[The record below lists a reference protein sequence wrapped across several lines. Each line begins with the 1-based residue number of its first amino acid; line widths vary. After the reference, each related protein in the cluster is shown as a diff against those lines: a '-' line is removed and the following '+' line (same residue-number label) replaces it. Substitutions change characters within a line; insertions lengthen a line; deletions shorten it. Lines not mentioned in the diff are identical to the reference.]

1 MSQEIRALAAGLIAA
16 LLALPTVFGLSTLA
30 RGQRSVAP
38 SPERA
43 GSSVKSGAGQGDLA
57 AGRRL
62 FAGYCASC
70 HGADA
75 EGGIGPSLRS
85 PTFADGQIASAV
97 TRGVPGAMP
106 AFGGKLDGAQVQAIV
121 AYLHSLRR

>member
-1 MSQEIRALAAGLIAA
+1 VSQETRGLAAGLIAA

-30 RGQRSVAP
+30 RGRIVAP

-43 GSSVKSGAGQGDLA
+43 GSAKSGAGQGDLA

-62 FAGYCASC
+62 FARHCASC

-75 EGGIGPSLRS
+75 EGRIGPSVRS
-85 PTFADGQIASAV
+85 PTLTDGQIANAV

-106 AFGGKLDGAQVQAIV
+106 AFGGKLDGAQVQAINS
-121 AYLHSLRR
+121 YLRSLRR